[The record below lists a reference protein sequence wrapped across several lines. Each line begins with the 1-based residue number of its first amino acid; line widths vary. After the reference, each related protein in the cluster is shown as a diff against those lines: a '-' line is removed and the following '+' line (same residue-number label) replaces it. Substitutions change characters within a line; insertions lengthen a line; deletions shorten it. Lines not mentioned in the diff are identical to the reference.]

1 MPIDI
6 KHFDGMMNE
15 IDILR
20 RVKHRNLIRMSDC
33 FRTSIDIWL
42 VTDLMDFATLHDII
56 GLMKVGGDEP
66 IIATIMYEVLKGLHY
81 LHSHELVH
89 RDIRSTNILLNG
101 KKGTIKIADFGNA
114 CFRKNVT
121 KEYVGAPWSLA
132 PEVITN
138 YSYDYASDIW
148 ALGMTA
154 IEMTDGEPLKAFP
167 RIEFR
172 SNETP
177 RLGISYKMFKKI
189 KSNSS
194 ETVTIDKSYNVDP
207 SDIVKSS
214 SIAGPSGMASSSNNI
229 IKSCNTST
237 TSIANSIDNIETN
250 QEIMELISDVNKMSF
265 DDSSSDPNQTKCK
278 TIMVKDDD
286 ANN

>member
-1 MPIDI
+1 MSQRLFDHKLVAIKIMPIDI

-138 YSYDYASDIW
+138 YSYDYASDV
-148 ALGMTA
+148 
-154 IEMTDGEPLKAFP
+154 
-167 RIEFR
+167 
-172 SNETP
+172 S
-177 RLGISYKMFKKI
+177 
-189 KSNSS
+189 
-194 ETVTIDKSYNVDP
+194 
-207 SDIVKSS
+207 
-214 SIAGPSGMASSSNNI
+214 
-229 IKSCNTST
+229 
-237 TSIANSIDNIETN
+237 
-250 QEIMELISDVNKMSF
+250 
-265 DDSSSDPNQTKCK
+265 
-278 TIMVKDDD
+278 
-286 ANN
+286 